1 MDAERWRRARA
12 LFDELVDTPREQWV
26 QRLEAACPD
35 DSDVRL
41 EALALLAADA
51 DASTHGTGL
60 ADRVPDALADFAERD
75 ETAARDRL
83 VGQRVGP
90 YELVRELGRG
100 GMGAVWLARRVDGEF
115 EQQVAI
121 KLIRPG
127 WDADELLGRFRA
139 ERQILAGLTH
149 PNIAHLLDGGVTVEG
164 KPWLALE
171 YIDGVDLRT
180 YCDLS
185 RLDLPARLRLFL
197 TVCDAVAHAHTRLV
211 VHRDLKPS
219 NLLVTRDGKVKLL
232 DFGIAKLVD
241 TQAAHVSVM
250 RVFTPEYAAPEQV
263 RGELV
268 TTSVDIYA
276 LGLLLYELL
285 TGKRPYRAENSTPAA
300 YERAILDQEPT
311 RPSHAV
317 TRNDDDEAQGDAT
330 AVAAKRH
337 LTPQRLQRE
346 LRGDLDAIVL
356 KALRKEPAQRYASV
370 ADLSSDL
377 ERYLDSRPVEARRGG
392 WRYRAERFLR
402 RHALAASLAVTA
414 VLALVA
420 GLGVALWQAGE
431 ARRQRDAARD
441 ESAKAAEV
449 VGFLNE
455 LFRGAD
461 PSEAQRKDVTA
472 RELLDRGAE
481 RVRQEF
487 NDQPAVRAELLHTM
501 AGAYSGIGRP
511 VEALALS
518 RQTLELRRRL
528 GDPRRLVDALV
539 RTAALSNSTSDKKA
553 THELLDE
560 AERLLTQPK
569 PPVDREGRLQLA
581 NVQSLRAVSRIGLK
595 DKAEE
600 NAALL
605 VQAVATRRELL
616 GPADP
621 DTQDAVI
628 FLARMRGIL
637 GQLDAAQVELDALV
651 SALRQLEPVPKD
663 RLAEALSARA
673 TLYGRQKNYPAYERA
688 SREVV
693 ELMVAVHG
701 PDAWPVAIVR
711 HNLAT
716 ALLSVGRYEEAVEA
730 SRAALA
736 AGSKLLAANHSF
748 LLSAQLR
755 LGDGLAAMGRF
766 REAEATY
773 AEGLARHQTVDPA
786 VRGSQAAALANWQA
800 RLAAVRQ
807 GTVPAEV
814 AQLMPPR

>member
-12 LFDELVDTPREQWV
+12 LFDDLVDTPREHWV
-26 QRLEAACPD
+26 ERLEAACPE
-35 DSDVRL
+35 DSDVRV

-51 DASTHGTGL
+51 GASAQGTSL
-60 ADRVPDALADFAERD
+60 ADRVPEVLADFASRD
-75 ETAARDRL
+75 DDALRERL
-83 VGQRVGP
+83 VGQKVGP

-139 ERQILAGLTH
+139 ERQILASLTH
-149 PNIAHLLDGGVTVEG
+149 PNIAHLLDGGVTAEG

-185 RLDLPARLRLFL
+185 RLDLRSRLRLFL
-197 TVCDAVAHAHTRLV
+197 TVCEAVAHAHTRLV

-219 NLLVTRDGKVKLL
+219 NLLVTRDGQVKLL

-241 TQAAHVSVM
+241 TQAAQVSVM

-285 TGKRPYRAENSTPAA
+285 TGKRPYRTENSTPAA

-317 TRNDDDEAQGDAT
+317 TRNDDIAAEGDAT
-330 AVAAKRH
+330 ALAAKRH

-356 KALRKEPAQRYASV
+356 KALRKEPVQRYASV
-370 ADLSSDL
+370 ADFSSDI
-377 ERYLDSRPVEARRGG
+377 ERYLDSQPVEARRGG
-392 WRYRAERFLR
+392 WRYRAQRFLR
-402 RHALAASLAVTA
+402 RHALAAGLAATA
-414 VLALVA
+414 VLALVV
-420 GLGVALWQAGE
+420 GLGVAVWQAGE
-431 ARRQRDAARD
+431 ARRQRDTARD

-461 PSEAQRKDVTA
+461 PSEAQRRDVTA
-472 RELLDRGAE
+472 RELLDRGAQ
-481 RVRQEF
+481 RMKSEF
-487 NDQPAVRAELLHTM
+487 AAQPAVRAELLHTM
-501 AGAYSGIGRP
+501 AGAYNGIGRP

-518 RQTLELRRRL
+518 RQALELRREL
-528 GDPRRLVDALV
+528 DDPRRLVEALI

-560 AERLLTQPK
+560 VDALLGEPI
-569 PPVDREGRLQLA
+569 DREGRLLQA
-581 NVQSLRAVSRIGLK
+581 NSQSLRAVSRIGLK
-595 DKAEE
+595 DKAED

-605 VQAVATRRELL
+605 TRAVATRRELL

-637 GQLDAAQVELDALV
+637 GQLDAAQIELDSLV
-651 SALRQLEPVPKD
+651 NALRQVEPLPKD

-673 TLYGRQKNYPAYERA
+673 TLYGRQKNYAEYERA

-693 ELMVAVHG
+693 ELMVGVHG
-701 PDAWPVAIVR
+701 PDAWTVAIVR

-716 ALLSVGRYEEAVEA
+716 ALISVGRYAEAVEE

-736 AGSKLLAANHSF
+736 VGSKLLAANHSF

-766 REAEATY
+766 REAETIY
-773 AEGLARHQTVDPA
+773 AEGLARNLTVDPA
-786 VRGSQAAALANWQA
+786 VRGPQTQALANWQA
-800 RLAAVRQ
+800 RLAAVRAR
-807 GTVPAEV
+807 TVPGEV
-814 AQLMPPR
+814 VKLMPPS